1 MNDFIDFLKE
11 LDSKYD
17 EQLKI
22 NIILDNHSVHRSKTV
37 MDYLATKRKDRFVF
51 TFTPTHAS
59 WLNLVESFFSKLA
72 KQALRGL
79 RVKSKADLVS
89 RIEEWLKRTNEER
102 VVYRWKWKL
111 EDIESAF
118 TG

>member
-1 MNDFIDFLKE
+1 M
-11 LDSKYD
+11 
-17 EQLKI
+17 
-22 NIILDNHSVHRSKTV
+22 
-37 MDYLATKRKDRFVF
+37 
-51 TFTPTHAS
+51 
-59 WLNLVESFFSKLA
+59 
-72 KQALRGL
+72 
-79 RVKSKADLVS
+79 RVKSKVDLVT